1 MIYTVLAI
9 VAAGL
14 MLWPKQAKPAPGLFA
29 PPPAP
34 PPPASDL
41 PSFLEATAALAG
53 VRRRL
58 AGTEQLDAEQR
69 QAIDCLQLALTA
81 GSDAP

>member
-14 MLWPKQAKPAPGLFA
+14 MLWPKKGQPGAGLFS

-34 PPPASDL
+34 PPPAADL

-58 AGTEQLDAEQR
+58 AGTEQLNAEQR

-81 GSDAP
+81 GSDKP